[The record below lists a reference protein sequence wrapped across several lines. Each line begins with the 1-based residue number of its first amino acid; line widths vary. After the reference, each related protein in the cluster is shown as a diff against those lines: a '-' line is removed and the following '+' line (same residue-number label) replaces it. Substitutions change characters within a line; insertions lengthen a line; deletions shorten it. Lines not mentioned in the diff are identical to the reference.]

1 VSFCLRVFPQYHF
14 ITPSPKHTSPPY
26 FIFLCSLS
34 DMFVG
39 TNKMKLAR
47 KIVMMNSSSNDCM
60 DNSIQEKVL
69 LFEDSLELLKL
80 VSQDVPK

>member
-1 VSFCLRVFPQYHF
+1 
-14 ITPSPKHTSPPY
+14 
-26 FIFLCSLS
+26 
-34 DMFVG
+34 MFVG